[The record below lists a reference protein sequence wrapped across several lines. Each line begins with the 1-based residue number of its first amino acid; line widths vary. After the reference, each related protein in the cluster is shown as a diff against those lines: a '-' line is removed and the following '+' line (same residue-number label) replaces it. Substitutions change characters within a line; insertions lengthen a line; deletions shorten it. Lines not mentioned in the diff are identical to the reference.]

1 MEGGSSPVRRSPSNT
16 NMKTKPV
23 KATKATP
30 TPTPAPAPAPAPT
43 QKREKPF
50 TPSEEGCAELL
61 RLGKAQDIVLSF
73 EADKAKES
81 ARKGPGVIRAQWG
94 FIPHLPFAPQWEA
107 LSAAEKLEIREEAV
121 SFLTKGKVSKKAA
134 QAAALT
140 LGFRV
145 RAERSDADALSRA
158 RSFLKASFRA
168 WSAETGSEDQEEF
181 LSWAGEQEL
190 SAEGK

>member
-1 MEGGSSPVRRSPSNT
+1 
-16 NMKTKPV
+16 MKTKPV

-30 TPTPAPAPAPAPT
+30 TPTPTPAPAPAPAPAP
-43 QKREKPF
+43 KRERPF
-50 TPSEEGCAELL
+50 VPSEEGSSELL
-61 RLGKAQDIVLSF
+61 RLGKAEETVLSF
-73 EADKAKES
+73 HADKTKES

-94 FIPHLPFAPQWEA
+94 FIPHLPFTPQWEA
-107 LSAAEKLEIREEAV
+107 LSASEKAAIREEAV
-121 SFLTKGKVSKKAA
+121 SFLTKGKVSAKAA
-134 QAAALT
+134 ALAALT

-168 WSAETGSEDQEEF
+168 WSAETGSDDVQEF

-190 SAEGK
+190 VAEGK